1 MGYSPFY
8 FIEQTFKN
16 MFRGKGMT
24 ITSVLVLIACLL
36 MSGSF
41 YAVNENIN
49 YNLES
54 LGEMNRILAYID
66 ESCEDVRI
74 REIKAQVERLSNVKE
89 VTLIS
94 KEQAL
99 EDEKNRLGEEYA
111 EIFEWLEEGE
121 NPYRASLEVEYLHL
135 DGVKELEEQIGQ
147 IDGVETVK
155 SRADTASRV
164 RDIKKAVSAVF
175 YVMMILLFL
184 VSLFIIITT
193 VRLAMSARSKEI
205 SIMRYVGAS
214 GLFIAIPYLLEGLL
228 IGLVASLAAFVLH
241 QNVYGLVADGI
252 NQQFWGILSMLSA
265 SSLAKETFIGFLA
278 LGLFTGLSGS
288 VLSLVRHI
296 SD

>member
-193 VRLAMSARSKEI
+193 VRLAMSARRKEI

>member
-1 MGYSPFY
+1 
-8 FIEQTFKN
+8 

-252 NQQFWGILSMLSA
+252 NQQFWGILSILSA